1 MSKSSF
7 LLFFLLAVAGSFH
20 SVGGQLGNLGRDLR
34 HEARV
39 DAASLIDDVSEV
51 RPQVDRAPSVFN
63 AFWGDA
69 ARAFRTIKADLTV
82 DARLA
87 ATRIS
92 AVIKTT

>member
-1 MSKSSF
+1 MSKPSLLLF
-7 LLFFLLAVAGSFH
+7 LLIAAAGSFY
-20 SVGGQLGNLGRDLR
+20 SVGGRWGNLGRDLR
-34 HEARV
+34 YEARV
-39 DAASLIDDVSEV
+39 DAASLMDDVSEV
-51 RPQVDRAPSVFN
+51 RAQVDRVPYVFN

-69 ARAFRTIKADLTV
+69 GRAFRTIKADLTV